1 MLMQKVLT
9 DNRAQRSERTPSVVW
24 MSEME
29 NNLGQQAWQFL
40 FLSIYLPTLSPCCH
54 SVPSIK
60 NKPFSSSLA
69 IPLMNVVWYRKHG
82 ILNLKGCVWVS
93 SRLSAAVGV
102 SRRCCYYACLRQN
115 ASIGRWQTWETA
127 RERAARMTDDPPS
140 GSRQPCY
147 SSRSHAT
154 LCDCSPMDLCP
165 WHREAISLF
174 ICALSLLHTYSSS
187 RHLPA
192 GHWGGGK
199 LHCQS
204 IFSSDLMKA
213 V

>member
-1 MLMQKVLT
+1 
-9 DNRAQRSERTPSVVW
+9 
-24 MSEME
+24 MSETE
-29 NNLGQQAWQFL
+29 NNLGQQAWPFL
-40 FLSIYLPTLSPCCH
+40 FLATYLPALSPCCH
-54 SVPSIK
+54 SVLSIK
-60 NKPFSSSLA
+60 NKPFSSSLM
-69 IPLMNVVWYRKHG
+69 ILLMNGVWYRKHG
-82 ILNLKGCVWVS
+82 ILNLKGCIWLT

-102 SRRCCYYACLRQN
+102 SWCWCYYACLCQN
-115 ASIGRWQTWETA
+115 ASIGRWQTWEKA
-127 RERAARMTDDPPS
+127 QERAAWMTDDPPS

-147 SSRSHAT
+147 SSQSHAA

-204 IFSSDLMKA
+204 IFSNDLMKA

>member
-9 DNRAQRSERTPSVVW
+9 DNRAQRSEQTPLVVW
-24 MSEME
+24 MSETE
-29 NNLGQQAWQFL
+29 NNLRPFL
-40 FLSIYLPTLSPCCH
+40 FLSIYLPALSQCCH
-54 SVPSIK
+54 SVLSIK
-60 NKPFSSSLA
+60 NKPFSSSLT
-69 IPLMNVVWYRKHG
+69 ILLMNGVWYRKHR
-82 ILNLKGCVWVS
+82 ILNLKGCIWLT

-102 SRRCCYYACLRQN
+102 SWCWCYYACLRQN
-115 ASIGRWQTWETA
+115 ASIRRWQTWEKA
-127 RERAARMTDDPPS
+127 QERAARMTDDPPS

-147 SSRSHAT
+147 SSRSHAA

-204 IFSSDLMKA
+204 IFSTDLMKA